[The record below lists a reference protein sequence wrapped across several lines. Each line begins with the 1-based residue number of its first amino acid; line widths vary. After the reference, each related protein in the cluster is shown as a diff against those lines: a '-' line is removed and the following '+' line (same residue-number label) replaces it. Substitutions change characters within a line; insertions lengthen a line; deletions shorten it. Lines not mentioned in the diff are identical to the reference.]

1 MNRVLALVVVLSTF
15 YYFVDVTFVQSYK
28 REQSAECVR
37 YDHRY
42 QQKVVNKNG
51 VKYIDKFRVD
61 FCAEKKYPNG

>member
-15 YYFVDVTFVQSYK
+15 YYFVGVTFVQSYK
-28 REQSAECVR
+28 REQSAECVE